1 VEPVVVV
8 ADEVV
13 PVVDVVDGPVNR
25 QETPNRLDKET
36 HSHCVDKAFSAL
48 RRTTHCLKLHRLPI
62 LLTDSCCTVTLSK
75 HCLLLADP
83 LCPFPCSLL
92 KRKQQQQQQQQ
103 QEQLK
108 FPVHFSSNLTIPHQ
122 SPKKQHY
129 ACRHHLECPAKIAH
143 FALKLDTYQT

>member
-1 VEPVVVV
+1 MPVVVLSVEPVVVV

-48 RRTTHCLKLHRLPI
+48 RRTTHCLKFRRLPI
-62 LLTDSCCTVTLSK
+62 LLTDSCSTVTLSK

-83 LCPFPCSLL
+83 LCPLPRSGS
-92 KRKQQQQQQQQ
+92 KGKQKQQQPQQ
-103 QEQLK
+103 QLK
-108 FPVHFSSNLTIPHQ
+108 FPVHFSSTFTISQ
-122 SPKKQHY
+122 SHISLLRNNTTPVDIISN
-129 ACRHHLECPAKIAH
+129 APLRLPTS
-143 FALKLDTYQT
+143 L